1 MPHPPRHAHISVSC
15 PPMTSWP
22 TLGILGGGQ
31 LARMTAYAAYRLGL
45 RVHIMEKSPG
55 SPAGQIA
62 HRETVGDP
70 SDHRLLVDFAS
81 RCDVVT
87 LESEFINEDHLV
99 EIERAGSK
107 LYPSS
112 GSVGKI
118 QDKLLQKQTLE
129 AAGIPVAPFAGIGE
143 HGDAEAFGERHG
155 YPFVLKARRGGYDG
169 YGNATIKAPIGIG
182 AGWQKI
188 TAGSRSVELYA
199 EEFVPFERELAVMVA
214 RGRDG
219 GIVTYPLVETV
230 QEHHIC
236 HLVSVPARV
245 SESVAAD
252 ALDYARRAVEAIDGV
267 GIFGIELF
275 VTADGSVVVNEM
287 APRPHNS
294 GHYTIEGCVTSQFE
308 NHIRAI
314 MGWPLGSTEL
324 RAPGVA
330 MVNILGRTSE
340 SGAVGDF
347 PAALVNPRAHLHIY
361 GKSES
366 RAGRK
371 MGHVTVLAET
381 VEEAITEAEEA
392 ERSVRFAALE
402 APANGDPTA

>member
-1 MPHPPRHAHISVSC
+1 VTRGVWSVSFVS
-15 PPMTSWP
+15 MTTWP
-22 TLGILGGGQ
+22 TIGILGGGQ

-45 RVHIMEKSPG
+45 RVHVMEKTAG

-62 HRETVGDP
+62 HREVVGDP
-70 SDHRLLVDFAS
+70 SDHALLVEFAS
-81 RCDVVT
+81 ACDVVT
-87 LESEFINEDHLV
+87 LESEFINEHHLA
-99 EIERAGSK
+99 EIEHAGLR

-112 GSVGKI
+112 SSVAKI
-118 QDKLLQKQTLE
+118 QDKLLQKRTLE
-129 AAGIPVAPFAGIGE
+129 AAGIPVAPFAAIDE
-143 HGDAEAFGERHG
+143 HGDAEAFGDRHG
-155 YPFVLKARRGGYDG
+155 YPYVLKARRGGYDG
-169 YGNATIKAPIGIG
+169 YGNATIKAPMGIG
-182 AGWQKI
+182 AGWEKI
-188 TAGSRSVELYA
+188 TAGARRVELYA

-219 GIVTYPLVETV
+219 SVVTYPLVETV
-230 QEHHIC
+230 QRDHIC

-245 SESVAAD
+245 DDASREH

-275 VTADGSVVVNEM
+275 VTEDGSVLVNEM

-314 MGWPLGSTEL
+314 MGWPLGSPDL

-330 MVNILGRTSE
+330 MVNILGRE
-340 SGAVGDF
+340 GGSGAIGDY
-347 PAALVNPRAHLHIY
+347 PAALANPRSHLHLY

-366 RAGRK
+366 RKGRK
-371 MGHVTVLAET
+371 MGHVTVLADS
-381 VEEAITEAEEA
+381 VEQAIADAEAA
-392 ERSVRFAALE
+392 ERAVQFAGEGA
-402 APANGDPTA
+402 AVTATRMSGDV